1 MVIMGRPDRAPTR
14 ASRRAIALGTS
25 VLCALALTTTSAT
38 AVPSAGDPGKEKR
51 KVDAQ
56 VDSLKDRLDET
67 SSDLADAYA
76 ALESTKN
83 KLPAAQ
89 NVLARAQ
96 DAAEA
101 ADRANAVAEQELEAA
116 RASEAKAGKQ
126 LDTTTRK
133 VADSRTRVA
142 QFAAQ
147 IYQEQGFGQLD
158 MALSSTDP
166 QQFADRIALVDT
178 VMDVQSESMERLST
192 EQASLTAL
200 EDHLSALRADSAEK
214 QKKAAAALERAQG
227 ARDTAAKAKADL
239 DQLAAS
245 QASQARTV
253 AGKLARERADLT
265 SMQAEQT
272 RLQTILRQRAAEA
285 KRRAAEAK
293 RRAEAAARAQALAQ
307 ARAEARAARAARAA
321 ARQHKKPSRHHAPSH
336 SSGGGS
342 SSSASSGN
350 GGSSSGS
357 GNTTR
362 HGYLSPPSTAGYISS
377 EFGMRFHPILHY
389 WRLHSGRD
397 YAIPCGTPVYAAASG
412 TVIMSGF
419 SGSYGN
425 RVVIDHGI
433 VAGEGLA
440 TTYNHLTSIKE
451 YSGHVSRGQLIGYS
465 GTTGRS
471 TGCHLH
477 FETLENGDF
486 VDPRTWL

>member
-1 MVIMGRPDRAPTR
+1 MVIMGLPDRAPTR

-25 VLCALALTTTSAT
+25 VLCAVALTATSAT

-56 VDSLKDRLDET
+56 VESLKDRLDET
-67 SSDLADAYA
+67 SSDLAEAYA
-76 ALESTKN
+76 ALERTKS

-89 NVLARAQ
+89 NALARAQ
-96 DAAEA
+96 DAADA

-116 RASEAKAGKQ
+116 RASEVKAHQQ
-126 LDTTTRK
+126 LDTATHE
-133 VADSRTRVA
+133 VAESRTRVA

-214 QKKAAAALERAQG
+214 KKQAAAALDRAED
-227 ARDTAAKAKADL
+227 ARDAKAKAKADL

-245 QASQARTV
+245 QASQARSV

-265 SMQAEQT
+265 TMQAEQS

-293 RRAEAAARAQALAQ
+293 RRADAAARARAQAA
-307 ARAEARAARAARAA
+307 ARAEARAEAQAAARAE
-321 ARQHKKPSRHHAPSH
+321 ARNQAQPSRRGSASGGSSE

-342 SSSASSGN
+342 TESSGGGDSSSTG
-350 GGSSSGS
+350 
-357 GNTTR
+357 
-362 HGYLSPPSTAGYISS
+362 HLSPPSTAGYISS
-377 EFGMRFHPILHY
+377 EFGMRYHPILHY

-412 TVIMSGF
+412 TVLMSGY

-425 RVVIDHGI
+425 RVVIDHGL
-433 VAGEGLA
+433 VSGKGLA
-440 TTYNHLTSIKE
+440 TTYNHLQSIRE
-451 YSGHVSRGQLIGYS
+451 WGGNVSRGQVIGYEGS
-465 GTTGRS
+465 TGRS

-477 FETLENGDF
+477 FETLQDGEF